1 MTDTTAGIGTENGPF
16 MLDAGPVMVSV
27 GPEPHQEVNLTT
39 AERMLSGLAV
49 RSPRMFRD
57 LLADAMIGDQ

>member
-1 MTDTTAGIGTENGPF
+1 MTEITAGIGAENGPF

-39 AERMLSGLAV
+39 AERMLTGLAV
-49 RSPRMFRD
+49 RSPKMFRD
-57 LLADAMIGDQ
+57 LLAAAMIGDQ